1 MENNQEIIDSA
12 ELNMMSTI
20 SHLETELAKIRAGKA
35 NPIMLKGISVE
46 YYGNMTPLNQV
57 ASVSTPNSQTISIQ
71 PWEKGMLEEI
81 EKSIINSNLGLNP
94 VNNGESLLINI
105 PPLTEERRVEL
116 TKIAKSESELAKVSI
131 RNSRKDANNKIKAL
145 DISED
150 LKSNLEIDSQELTN
164 KYIIKVDEMFTLKE
178 KDILTLQHMDLIKI
192 KDIYSSPK
200 YNSKIIVAGWVRAF
214 RGNRFIELNDG
225 STIKN
230 IQCVITESKTN
241 NEKRQKTMNRN

>member
-12 ELNMMSTI
+12 ELNMMSAI

-35 NPIMLKGISVE
+35 NPIMLKGVSVE

-57 ASVSTPNSQTISIQ
+57 ASVSTPNAQTISIQ
-71 PWEKGMLEEI
+71 PWEKEMLEEI

-116 TKIAKSESELAKVSI
+116 TKFAKSESESAKVSI

-150 LKSNLEIDSQELTN
+150 LKSNLEIDSQDLTD
-164 KYIIKVDEMFTLKE
+164 KYIKKVDEMFTLKE
-178 KDILTLQHMDLIKI
+178 KDILTL
-192 KDIYSSPK
+192 
-200 YNSKIIVAGWVRAF
+200 
-214 RGNRFIELNDG
+214 
-225 STIKN
+225 
-230 IQCVITESKTN
+230 
-241 NEKRQKTMNRN
+241 

>member
-12 ELNMMSTI
+12 ELNMMSAI

-35 NPIMLKGISVE
+35 NPIMLKGVSVE

-57 ASVSTPNSQTISIQ
+57 ASVSTPNAQTISIQ
-71 PWEKGMLEEI
+71 PWEKVMLEEI

-116 TKIAKSESELAKVSI
+116 TKIAKSESESAKVSI
-131 RNSRKDANNKIKAL
+131 RNSRKDANNKIKSL

-150 LKSNLEIDSQELTN
+150 LKSNLEIDSQELTD
-164 KYIIKVDEMFTLKE
+164 KYIKKVDEMFTLKE
-178 KDILTLQHMDLIKI
+178 KDILTL
-192 KDIYSSPK
+192 
-200 YNSKIIVAGWVRAF
+200 
-214 RGNRFIELNDG
+214 
-225 STIKN
+225 
-230 IQCVITESKTN
+230 
-241 NEKRQKTMNRN
+241 

>member
-1 MENNQEIIDSA
+1 MENNQEIIDNA
-12 ELNMMSTI
+12 ELNMMSAI

-35 NPIMLKGISVE
+35 NPIMLKGVSVE

-57 ASVSTPNSQTISIQ
+57 ASVSTPNAQTISIQ
-71 PWEKGMLEEI
+71 PWEKDLLEEI

-116 TKIAKSESELAKVSI
+116 TKIAKSESESAKVSI

-150 LKSNLEIDSQELTN
+150 LKSNLEIDSQDLTD
-164 KYIIKVDEMFTLKE
+164 KYIKKVDEMFTLKE
-178 KDILTLQHMDLIKI
+178 KDILTL
-192 KDIYSSPK
+192 
-200 YNSKIIVAGWVRAF
+200 
-214 RGNRFIELNDG
+214 
-225 STIKN
+225 
-230 IQCVITESKTN
+230 
-241 NEKRQKTMNRN
+241 

>member
-12 ELNMMSTI
+12 ELNMMSAI

-35 NPIMLKGISVE
+35 NPIMLKGVSIE

-57 ASVSTPNSQTISIQ
+57 ASVSTPNAQTISIQ
-71 PWEKGMLEEI
+71 PWEKDMLEEI

-116 TKIAKSESELAKVSI
+116 TKIAKSESESAKVSI

-150 LKSNLEIDSQELTN
+150 LKSNLEIDSQELTD
-164 KYIIKVDEMFTLKE
+164 KYIKKVDEMFTLKE
-178 KDILTLQHMDLIKI
+178 KDILTL
-192 KDIYSSPK
+192 
-200 YNSKIIVAGWVRAF
+200 
-214 RGNRFIELNDG
+214 
-225 STIKN
+225 
-230 IQCVITESKTN
+230 
-241 NEKRQKTMNRN
+241 

>member
-12 ELNMMSTI
+12 ELHMMSAI

-35 NPIMLKGISVE
+35 NPIMLKGVSVE

-57 ASVSTPNSQTISIQ
+57 ASVSTPNAQTISIQ
-71 PWEKGMLEEI
+71 PWEKEMLEEI

-116 TKIAKSESELAKVSI
+116 TKLAKSESESAKVSI

-150 LKSNLEIDSQELTN
+150 LKSNLEIDSQELTD
-164 KYIIKVDEMFTLKE
+164 KYIKKVDEMFTLKE
-178 KDILTLQHMDLIKI
+178 KDILTL
-192 KDIYSSPK
+192 
-200 YNSKIIVAGWVRAF
+200 
-214 RGNRFIELNDG
+214 
-225 STIKN
+225 
-230 IQCVITESKTN
+230 
-241 NEKRQKTMNRN
+241 